1 MYLSSLYANDSDRFD
16 PIHFGQGLNVILG
29 EIRLPE
35 NKDRDTHN
43 LGKSILARLID
54 FCFLSRRNKGHFLFK
69 HFDRFSSFVFFL
81 EINLGGSS
89 FVTVRR
95 SVEKSSKVSFMLH
108 ERANQ
113 DFSGIDLENWTHQDV
128 PFERARKLLDG
139 LLSWQSISPWSYR
152 MALGYQLRGQND
164 YLDVF
169 QLRKFASSHSD
180 WKPFLAHLLGID
192 SSCLSTAY
200 EQENVLEE
208 VREERA
214 SLDAQIGLA
223 PESLEDI
230 EGILFLKREEAE
242 KRQRFLAKF
251 DFTKEDLE
259 ATEWLVS
266 EINNELARKNKQRYR
281 VRQNLSRVEESLSV
295 GGAKL
300 KLDRVKKLFEE
311 VEVLFPDQL
320 YKDFAQ
326 LLEFNDQIG
335 KERSAY
341 LKEERTDLL
350 AASRDLDDEIEELQ
364 KKRSHSLKGI
374 SEEDPF
380 EKYRQVSSDL
390 VELQS
395 DIRTL
400 EKSKQS
406 IDQLKALNK
415 KMKDVMSRVDELH
428 EEVREAVDNAKDDPK
443 GRFSTIRRYFSDFI
457 EAVLGRKAL
466 LKANVNSNGHVEFDA
481 VILDDAGDATSA
493 DDGHTYKK
501 LLCIAFDLSVARAYL
516 PERYPKFTYH
526 DGVFESL
533 DNRKKQNL
541 LHLLRRYSELGLQV
555 LITSIDSDF
564 PDSTN
569 EKAWLSEDEIVLRLH
584 DQGPSG
590 RLFRMKPW

>member
-1 MYLSSLYANDSDRFD
+1 MYLSSLYSNDSERFG

-54 FCFLSRRNKGHFLFK
+54 FCFLSRRNKGHFLFR
-69 HFDRFSSFVFFL
+69 HFDLFSSFVFFL
-81 EINLGGSS
+81 EIHIEGSS

-95 SVEKSSKVSFMLH
+95 AVEKSSKVSFMLH

-113 DFSGIDLENWTHQDV
+113 DFSGINLEDWTHHDV
-128 PFERARKLLDG
+128 PFDRARQLLDG
-139 LLSWQSISPWSYR
+139 LLNWQSISPWSYR

-192 SSCLSTAY
+192 SSCLSKAY
-200 EQENVLEE
+200 EQEDFLAEARV
-208 VREERA
+208 ERA

-230 EGILFLKREEAE
+230 EGILFLKKEEAE
-242 KRQRFLAKF
+242 KRRRFLGKF
-251 DFTKEDLE
+251 DFSKEDLE
-259 ATEWLVS
+259 TTERLVNDINY
-266 EINNELARKNKQRYR
+266 EISRKNKQRYR
-281 VRQNLSRVEESLSV
+281 VRQNLSRVEESLSI

-311 VEVLFPDQL
+311 VEILFPDQL
-320 YKDFAQ
+320 QKDFTQ
-326 LLEFNDQIG
+326 LLEFNEQIG

-341 LKEERTDLL
+341 LEEERKALL
-350 AASRDLDDEIEELQ
+350 GASRDLDCELERLQ
-364 KKRSHSLKGI
+364 KKRSESLKGI
-374 SEEDPF
+374 AEEDPF
-380 EKYRQVSSDL
+380 EKYRKVSSDL

-400 EKSKQS
+400 EKSKES

-415 KMKDVMSRVDELH
+415 KVKDVMSRVEALH
-428 EEVREAVDNAKDDPK
+428 EEVREAVDNAKEDPE
-443 GRFSTIRRYFSDFI
+443 GRFSTIRRYFSEFI

-466 LKANVNSNGHVEFDA
+466 LKANVNSSGHVEFDA

-516 PERYPKFTYH
+516 PDRYPKFTYH

-541 LHLLRRYSELGLQV
+541 LQLLRRYSELGLQV

-564 PDSTN
+564 PDSTD
-569 EKAWLSEDEIVLRLH
+569 EGKWLSEAEVVLRLH

>member
-1 MYLSSLYANDSDRFD
+1 MYLSSLYSNNADRFG
-16 PIHFGQGLNVILG
+16 PIYFGQGLNVILG

-54 FCFLSRRNKGHFLFK
+54 FCFLSKRNKGHFLFR
-69 HFDRFSSFVFFL
+69 HFDLFSSFVFFL
-81 EINLGGSS
+81 EIDLGGSS

-95 SVEKSSKVSFMLH
+95 SVERSSKVSFMLH
-108 ERANQ
+108 DQPNQ
-113 DFSGIDLENWTHQDV
+113 DFSSVDLEDWTHQDV
-128 PFERARKLLDG
+128 PFERARQLLDG
-139 LLSWQSISPWSYR
+139 LLDWQSISPWGYR

-192 SSCLSTAY
+192 SSCLSKAY
-200 EQENVLEE
+200 EQESFLEE
-208 VREERA
+208 VRVERA

-230 EGILFLKREEAE
+230 EGILFLKKEEAV
-242 KRQRFLAKF
+242 RRRTFLAKF
-251 DFTKEDLE
+251 DFSKEDLE
-259 ATEWLVS
+259 TTERLVN
-266 EINNELARKNKQRYR
+266 ETNNKIARKNKQRYR
-281 VRQNLSRVEESLSV
+281 VRQNLSRVEESLAI
-295 GGAKL
+295 GGVKL
-300 KLDRVKKLFEE
+300 KLDRLKKLFEE
-311 VEVLFPDQL
+311 VEVLFPEQL
-320 YKDFAQ
+320 HKDFKQ
-326 LLEFNDQIG
+326 LVEFNEQIG
-335 KERSAY
+335 KERSRY
-341 LKEERTDLL
+341 LEEERISLL
-350 AASRDLDDEIEELQ
+350 KTSIELDDEIHKLQ
-364 KKRSHSLKGI
+364 TKRSESMKGI
-374 SEEDPF
+374 AEEDPF
-380 EKYRQVSSDL
+380 EKYRKVSSDL

-400 EKSKQS
+400 EKSKDS
-406 IDQLKALNK
+406 IDQLKTLNK
-415 KMKDVMSRVDELH
+415 KIKDVTSRVDALH
-428 EEVREAVDNAKDDPK
+428 EEVREAVDNAKEDSE
-443 GRFSTIRRYFSDFI
+443 GRFSAIRRHFSEFI
-457 EAVLGRKAL
+457 ETVLGRKAL
-466 LKANVNSNGHVEFDA
+466 LKVNVNSNGHVEFDA

-516 PERYPKFTYH
+516 SERYPKFTYH

-541 LHLLRRYSELGLQV
+541 LQLLRRYSELGLQV

-564 PDSTN
+564 PDSTDDGT
-569 EKAWLSEDEIVLRLH
+569 WLSEDEIVLRLH